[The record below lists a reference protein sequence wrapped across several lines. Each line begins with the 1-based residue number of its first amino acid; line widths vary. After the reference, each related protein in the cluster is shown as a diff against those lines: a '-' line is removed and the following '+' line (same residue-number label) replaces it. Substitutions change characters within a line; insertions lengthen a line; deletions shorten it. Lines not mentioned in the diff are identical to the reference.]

1 VKHLAWLLPVGAFA
15 GAILLGLESCDSDDA
30 FTWAS
35 IMCVV
40 TGLLAGGIRFI
51 HRGREADNVFTL
63 VGAAFLALV
72 VALPVTVV
80 TWFAM
85 VIVAAI
91 HCGNFEVTFGFLGLH
106 AS

>member
-1 VKHLAWLLPVGAFA
+1 MKHLAWFLPVGMFA
-15 GAILLGLESCDSDDA
+15 GAIVLGLESCDSDVA

-35 IMCVV
+35 ILCAA
-40 TGLLAGGIRFI
+40 TGVLAGGIRFI

-72 VALPVTVV
+72 VAFPVAVLS
-80 TWFAM
+80 WFAM

-91 HCGNFEVTFGFLGLH
+91 HCGNFEVTVEFLGLH
-106 AS
+106 SL

>member
-1 VKHLAWLLPVGAFA
+1 MKHLAWLLPVGAFA

-35 IMCVV
+35 ILCAA
-40 TGLLAGGIRFI
+40 TGVLAGGIRFI

-72 VALPVTVV
+72 VALPVAVL

-85 VIVAAI
+85 VIVAAV
-91 HCGNFEVTFGFLGLH
+91 HCGSFEVTVDFLGLH
-106 AS
+106 SS

>member
-1 VKHLAWLLPVGAFA
+1 MRHLAWLLPVGAFA
-15 GAILLGLESCDSDDA
+15 AAILVGLRSCDSDTA
-30 FTWAS
+30 FTLAS
-35 IMCVV
+35 ILCLV

-72 VALPVTVV
+72 ALPVAVV

-91 HCGNFEVTFGFLGLH
+91 HCGSFQVTVGFPGPPQL
-106 AS
+106 